1 MKIDLKKIIKYIL
14 LLYLLQIK
22 IILSQK
28 NSWTYIKCKNYLN
41 NLDIICTKITDNQIF
56 TICEDWKTKEPLSIN
71 NIPKNCLNK
80 IYILSLIIN
89 EENTSSKVNFVV
101 NIKEQKIMG
110 KEFKN
115 NNKHLYHIDEDIMK
129 CLNFFENFE
138 EIFTSIMND
147 YDGKK
152 MKYNDLKK
160 KLNVSSFC
168 IDLSLNLINQL
179 ENHVE
184 NKPLKNN
191 TKSPKKEYDYNN
203 YLNNKIYNCIKP
215 NEVNDEDKYISGND
229 NMKYFDVNERGENNQ
244 GNNNNDNDNEL
255 RSSQYSS
262 KDCVEYGLK
271 NEEYIICT
279 KYE

>member
-56 TICEDWKTKEPLSIN
+56 SICEDWKTKEPLSIN

-89 EENTSSKVNFVV
+89 EENTSSKVNCIV

-203 YLNNKIYNCIKP
+203 YLNNKIYNCIKQ

-229 NMKYFDVNERGENNQ
+229 NMKYFEVNERGENNQ
-244 GNNNNDNDNEL
+244 GINNNDNEL
-255 RSSQYSS
+255 QSSQYSS

>member
-1 MKIDLKKIIKYIL
+1 MKIDLKKIIKYI

-89 EENTSSKVNFVV
+89 EEKSSSKINCVI

-203 YLNNKIYNCIKP
+203 YLNNKIYNCIKQ

-229 NMKYFDVNERGENNQ
+229 NMKYFEVNERGENNQ
-244 GNNNNDNDNEL
+244 GINNNDNEL
-255 RSSQYSS
+255 QSSQYSS

>member
-14 LLYLLQIK
+14 LLCLLQIK
-22 IILSQK
+22 NILSQK

-41 NLDIICTKITDNQIF
+41 NLDIICTKIMDNQIF
-56 TICEDWKTKEPLSIN
+56 KICEDWKTKEPLSIN

-89 EENTSSKVNFVV
+89 EENTSSKVNCIV

-168 IDLSLNLINQL
+168 IDLSLYLINQL
-179 ENHVE
+179 ENHVK
-184 NKPLKNN
+184 NKPIKNN
-191 TKSPKKEYDYNN
+191 TKSPKKEYDYSN

-215 NEVNDEDKYISGND
+215 NEVNDEDEYISGND
-229 NMKYFDVNERGENNQ
+229 NLKYFDVNERGENNQ

-255 RSSQYSS
+255 QSSQYSC

>member
-1 MKIDLKKIIKYIL
+1 MKIDLKKIIKYI

-89 EENTSSKVNFVV
+89 EENNSSKINCVI

-129 CLNFFENFE
+129 CLKFFENFE

-203 YLNNKIYNCIKP
+203 YLNNKIYNCIKQ

-229 NMKYFDVNERGENNQ
+229 NMKYFEVNERGENNQ
-244 GNNNNDNDNEL
+244 GINNNDNEL
-255 RSSQYSS
+255 QSSQYSS

>member
-1 MKIDLKKIIKYIL
+1 M
-14 LLYLLQIK
+14 
-22 IILSQK
+22 
-28 NSWTYIKCKNYLN
+28 
-41 NLDIICTKITDNQIF
+41 DNQIF
-56 TICEDWKTKEPLSIN
+56 KICEDWKTKEPLSIN

-89 EENTSSKVNFVV
+89 EENTSSKVNCIV

-203 YLNNKIYNCIKP
+203 YLNNKIYNCIKQ

-229 NMKYFDVNERGENNQ
+229 NMKYFEVNERGENNQ
-244 GNNNNDNDNEL
+244 GINNNDNDNEL
-255 RSSQYSS
+255 QSSQYSS
-262 KDCVEYGLK
+262 KDCIEYELK
-271 NEEYIICT
+271 NEEYIICS

>member
-22 IILSQK
+22 NILSQK

-41 NLDIICTKITDNQIF
+41 NLDIICTKIMDNQIF
-56 TICEDWKTKEPLSIN
+56 KICEDWKTKEPLSIN

-89 EENTSSKVNFVV
+89 EENTSSKVNCIV

-203 YLNNKIYNCIKP
+203 YLNNKIYNCIKQ

-229 NMKYFDVNERGENNQ
+229 NMKYFEVNERGENNQ
-244 GNNNNDNDNEL
+244 GINNNDNEL
-255 RSSQYSS
+255 QSSQYSS

>member
-1 MKIDLKKIIKYIL
+1 MKIDLKKIIKYI

-89 EENTSSKVNFVV
+89 EEKSSSKINCVI

-203 YLNNKIYNCIKP
+203 YLNNKIYNCIKQ
-215 NEVNDEDKYISGND
+215 NEVNNEDKYISGND
-229 NMKYFDVNERGENNQ
+229 NMKYFEVNERGENNQ
-244 GNNNNDNDNEL
+244 GINNNDNEL
-255 RSSQYSS
+255 QSSQYSS

>member
-1 MKIDLKKIIKYIL
+1 MKIDLKKIIKYI

-89 EENTSSKVNFVV
+89 EEKYSSKINCVI

-203 YLNNKIYNCIKP
+203 YLNNKIYNCIKQ

-229 NMKYFDVNERGENNQ
+229 NMKYFEVNERGENNQ
-244 GNNNNDNDNEL
+244 GINNNDNEL
-255 RSSQYSS
+255 QSSQYSS